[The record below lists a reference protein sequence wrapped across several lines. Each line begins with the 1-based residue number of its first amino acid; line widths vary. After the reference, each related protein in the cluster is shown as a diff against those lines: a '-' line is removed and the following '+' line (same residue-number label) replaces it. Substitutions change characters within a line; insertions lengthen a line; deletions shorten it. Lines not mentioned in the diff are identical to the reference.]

1 MRLLI
6 ALATI
11 VGVFFVY
18 NAVVR
23 ESVAFNYKLFL
34 RVEVDGRPVEAASVY
49 RVELYQGAKVPIP
62 DGMGHLLSMSGSKC
76 YGQAIPIRIKSSQYV
91 FALNNSGDDNRDYIC
106 NLALL
111 TLKVGNPVVRNS
123 SGSGLDL
130 ISALKKVRSDRSV
143 YAIKKERFPSFVSVS
158 DTENPLSIS
167 RLDLGSP
174 SQALGATVTAKSLH
188 LQLTD
193 EPVRYTIK
201 TIMPW
206 LMTEVGAHL
215 GSGKYRFVS
224 SGAIIRDDFIRE

>member
-1 MRLLI
+1 MRLLV
-6 ALATI
+6 ALAAI
-11 VGVFFVY
+11 LGGFFAY

-34 RVEVDGRPVEAASVY
+34 RVEVDGRTVEASSVY
-49 RVELYQGAKVPIP
+49 RVELYQGAQIPIP

-76 YGQAIPIRIKSSQYV
+76 YGQAIPIRISSSQYI

-111 TLKVGNPVVRNS
+111 TLKSGSPVVRNS
-123 SGSGLDL
+123 SGVGSDL
-130 ISALKKVRSDRSV
+130 ISALKKVQSDRSV
-143 YAIKKERFPSFVSVS
+143 YVINKERFPSFVSVS

-174 SQALGATVTAKSLH
+174 SQALGVTVAVRSLH
-188 LQLTD
+188 LQITD
-193 EPVRYTIK
+193 EPVQYTIK